1 MSGGHLER
9 SEAEAIASWL
19 IDGASGRKGVLGADV
34 LYFAR
39 ESHSLSLLD
48 GEPEE
53 NSSGASGGI
62 GLRVVGKDGRQGVAC
77 GNNFSKQ
84 SLSNILEWSFAN
96 LQASEPEENIVLFS
110 GSVDTDESALELFD
124 ESAAG
129 SITQE
134 KRMSACLEM
143 TEAARSQDV
152 RVASVRS
159 ASWEDGVGESFYA
172 SSTGVCGWKRSTSVS
187 CGTAVVLEDGD
198 SLEMGAYGK
207 GESHLADIDYL
218 EYARLA
224 VGKTA
229 MVLGGKPIRT
239 GKYTLLLPPEI
250 SALMADEIGD
260 LFCASLI
267 HKGRSLM
274 KGKLGTRVA
283 GSAVN
288 LLDDARL
295 PRRAGSSLFD
305 GEGFPTGR
313 TVLIGSGIASNYL
326 YNLQYAAKDGI
337 ASTGSASR
345 GLGSLPDVGTSNL
358 VLLPGNASPE
368 SLYERVSNGFL
379 VLELMG
385 LHTIN
390 PVSGDFSLG
399 AKGVLMN
406 KGVAGEPVAG
416 VTISG
421 NLLDLL
427 GKIAAVGSDLEFFG
441 DTGAPTIVVED
452 VVVAGN

>member
-1 MSGGHLER
+1 VSGENLER
-9 SEAEAIASWL
+9 REAEAIASWL
-19 IDGASGRKGVLGADV
+19 IDGASVRDGVLGADV
-34 LYFAR
+34 LYFSR

-53 NSSGASGGI
+53 NCSGMSEGI
-62 GLRVVGKDGRQGVAC
+62 GLRIVGKDGRQGVAY

-84 SLSNILEWSFAN
+84 SLGNILEWSFAN
-96 LQASEPEENIVLFS
+96 LQASEPEENIALHS
-110 GSVDTDESALELFD
+110 GFVDTDESALELFD
-124 ESAAG
+124 ESAADA
-129 SITQE
+129 ITQE
-134 KRMSACLEM
+134 KRMNACLEM
-143 TEAARSQDV
+143 TEAARSQDA

-159 ASWEDGVGESFYA
+159 ASWGDGIGESFYV
-172 SSTGVCGWKRSTSVS
+172 SSTGICGWKRSTSVS
-187 CGTAVVLEDGD
+187 CGTAVVLRDGD

-207 GESHLADIDYL
+207 AESHLTDVDYL
-218 EYARLA
+218 EYARTA

-267 HKGRSLM
+267 HKGHSLM

-283 GSAVN
+283 GSAVT
-288 LLDDARL
+288 LVDDARL
-295 PRRAGSSLFD
+295 PRRAGSSVFD

-313 TVLIGSGIASNYL
+313 TVLIGAGIASNYL
-326 YNLQYAAKDGI
+326 YNLQYAAKDGV

-358 VLLPGNASPE
+358 VLLPGDASPE
-368 SLYERVSNGFL
+368 SLYERTPNGFL

-399 AKGVLMN
+399 AKGALMK
-406 KGVAGEPVAG
+406 KGVIGEPVAG

-421 NLLDLL
+421 NLLDFL

-441 DTGAPTIVVED
+441 DTGAPTIAVED